1 MTPKK
6 STHRSATAAPRRAGR
21 PSHPVP
27 RELLVL
33 AARRVFA
40 RAGYAGAS
48 LSDIATEAGIS
59 KATLL
64 HHFGDKE
71 ALYRE
76 VLTDVLGRLGSM
88 ILSGWTGPG
97 DFLSRF
103 DAVGSGVTRFLGANP
118 GAARLLMEELV
129 RSEGGRLGPAR
140 ELVESTVRGLSR
152 LLAEAMSS
160 GELPRQDP
168 HQLALSLAGL
178 HLTYF
183 AAVEVSAALLQK
195 DVHAAPL
202 LAVREAAVVAQGR
215 ALCLAPR
222 AHPPRSR

>member
-1 MTPKK
+1 MTVKQ
-6 STHRSATAAPRRAGR
+6 STGRLKTNRTGR
-21 PSHPVP
+21 PSSPVP

-33 AARRVFA
+33 SARRVFA

-48 LSDIATEAGIS
+48 LSDIAAESGIT

-71 ALYRE
+71 SLYRE

-88 ILSGWTGPG
+88 IIGGWTGPG
-97 DFLSRF
+97 DFLARF
-103 DAVGSGVTRFLGANP
+103 DAVGAGVTRFLGANP
-118 GAARLLMEELV
+118 GAARLLVEELV

-152 LLAEAMSS
+152 LLADAMES

-183 AAVEVSAALLQK
+183 AAAEVSAALLQK
-195 DVHAAPL
+195 DVHAPSLVSA
-202 LAVREAAVVAQGR
+202 REAAVKVQGR

-222 AHPPRSR
+222 YAENRSRR